1 MFSRTGRKTGIYYI
15 DSTALPVCHN
25 RRIGRHQTFAGLATR
40 GKTSMG
46 WFFGFKLHLVF
57 NHLNEMVAVKLT
69 PGNVHDGAP
78 VEQLTH
84 NLTGKLFGDK
94 GYLGKQRAAALL
106 KRGLVLM
113 TKVRKNMKALPL
125 TLTDKL
131 LLNARNMAETIIGH
145 IKAFSSLNL
154 PKHRAPLNAFLHLL
168 AALTAYQLNPIK
180 PTASCFPFLSL
191 PA

>member
-1 MFSRTGRKTGIYYI
+1 
-15 DSTALPVCHN
+15 
-25 RRIGRHQTFAGLATR
+25 
-40 GKTSMG
+40 
-46 WFFGFKLHLVF
+46 
-57 NHLNEMVAVKLT
+57 VAVKLT

-78 VEQLTH
+78 VEQLTQ

-94 GYLGKQRAAALL
+94 GYLGKQRAAPLL
-106 KRGLVLM
+106 KRGLVLL

-154 PKHRAPLNAFLHLL
+154 PRHRAPINAFLQLL
-168 AALTAYQLNPIK
+168 ATLTAYQLNPIK
-180 PTASCFPFLSL
+180 PGCLLISSRSLEERMTLILLELSANFGVRDPQEVQLMMWPSHQDLAELVGATRQRVTSISPALSAST
-191 PA
+191 

>member
-1 MFSRTGRKTGIYYI
+1 
-15 DSTALPVCHN
+15 
-25 RRIGRHQTFAGLATR
+25 
-40 GKTSMG
+40 
-46 WFFGFKLHLVF
+46 
-57 NHLNEMVAVKLT
+57 
-69 PGNVHDGAP
+69 
-78 VEQLTH
+78 
-84 NLTGKLFGDK
+84 
-94 GYLGKQRAAALL
+94 
-106 KRGLVLM
+106 M

-180 PTASCFPFLSL
+180 PAASFFPLLSL

>member
-1 MFSRTGRKTGIYYI
+1 
-15 DSTALPVCHN
+15 
-25 RRIGRHQTFAGLATR
+25 
-40 GKTSMG
+40 
-46 WFFGFKLHLVF
+46 
-57 NHLNEMVAVKLT
+57 
-69 PGNVHDGAP
+69 
-78 VEQLTH
+78 
-84 NLTGKLFGDK
+84 
-94 GYLGKQRAAALL
+94 
-106 KRGLVLM
+106 M

-131 LLNARNMAETIIGH
+131 LLKARNMAETIIGH

-180 PTASCFPFLSL
+180 PAAPCFPLLSL